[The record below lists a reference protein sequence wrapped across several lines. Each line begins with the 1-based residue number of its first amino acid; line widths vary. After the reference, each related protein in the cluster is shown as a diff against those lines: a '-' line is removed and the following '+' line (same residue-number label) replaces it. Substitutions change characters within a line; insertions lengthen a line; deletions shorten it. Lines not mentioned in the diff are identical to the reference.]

1 MLRLRL
7 RSPSMIDVEAEAN
20 PVPKTLRDCFQDL
33 RDPRVVGRSI
43 HKLYDILAIVL
54 AATIAGCDDFVA
66 MADYARAKE
75 RWLRDRMGLEL
86 VGGIPSHDTLLR
98 TMAAIRPDQFQ
109 ECFGRFVDLM
119 VRLSP
124 ALKDKHIA
132 IDGKAMRGSKKKLDA
147 AHRMVHMVGAW
158 STEAGLA
165 LGQVKA
171 EEKSNEITAIP
182 KLLEVLDISGALVTI
197 DAAGCQKE
205 IAAKIVAA
213 KGDYLLQVKGN
224 QERLH
229 DDVQALAVAAL
240 ESDAGELNQTED
252 APGTK
257 THGRTESRYC
267 VVIDDPELLK
277 SAIRDFDLWK
287 GLKSVVV
294 TTCVREVE
302 GKTSS
307 ETRYHISSRKA
318 TAAEFLKW
326 GRRHWSIENECH
338 WILDVAFREDDHRLQ
353 EGHAAANL
361 SMVRRMALSMLK
373 KVTVKLGVKNK
384 RLKAS
389 YDNTFAEQVFAA
401 FSD

>member
-1 MLRLRL
+1 MV
-7 RSPSMIDVEAEAN
+7 DVETEAK
-20 PVPKTLRDCFQDL
+20 PVPKTLRDCFEDL

-43 HKLYDILAIVL
+43 HKLYDIIAIVL
-54 AATIAGCDDFVA
+54 AATIAGCDDFLT
-66 MADYARAKE
+66 MEDYARAKE

-86 VGGIPSHDTLLR
+86 AGGIPSHDTLMR
-98 TMAAIRPDQFQ
+98 TMAAIRPEHFQ

-165 LGQVKA
+165 LGQVKT
-171 EEKSNEITAIP
+171 EEKSNEITAIA

-240 ESDAGELNQTED
+240 ESDAGELDQTED
-252 APGTK
+252 APGK
-257 THGRTESRYC
+257 KQHGRTESRYC
-267 VVIDDPELLK
+267 VVIDDPDLLK
-277 SAIRDFDLWK
+277 SAIRDFEHPEERRSGRK
-287 GLKSVVV
+287 GNSHVHGERSLQRFHRASDPAGLPQHEDVLNQPLRPKVAEDEVAVRDELEPRLGGRLLFAGSIRPRLTGRRPVAPRRSVVGAV
-294 TTCVREVE
+294 ALPGAALAEPRIRPRRVVRPR
-302 GKTSS
+302 GP
-307 ETRYHISSRKA
+307 
-318 TAAEFLKW
+318 
-326 GRRHWSIENECH
+326 
-338 WILDVAFREDDHRLQ
+338 
-353 EGHAAANL
+353 
-361 SMVRRMALSMLK
+361 
-373 KVTVKLGVKNK
+373 
-384 RLKAS
+384 
-389 YDNTFAEQVFAA
+389 
-401 FSD
+401 